1 MSTSYNIRNRFNE
14 NEPSTRFTDNKYEKY
29 KFHRPMPYV
38 HFLGL
43 LCLIVI
49 VFSLVIFIE
58 KQLPVG
64 LRVEDERKYPDTFI
78 AERAYNVLKNLTKMG
93 PRPAGSY
100 ENEVLAVDVLKTEIE
115 NIMIGANEHHL
126 IELDVQKASGAFNL
140 KFLDGMTNVYR
151 DLQNVVVKIGSKI
164 NSPHSL
170 LINCH
175 FDSVVDSPGASD
187 DGASCAVML
196 EILRVLS
203 KSKKILRH
211 NIIFLFNGGEENF
224 LPASHGFITQHKW
237 AKEIRAFINLEAC
250 GAGGREVLFQAGP
263 NHPWILETY
272 SEEVP
277 YPYASS
283 LAQEIFQSG
292 MIPGDTD
299 YRIFR
304 DFGNLSG
311 LDFAW
316 SANGYVYHTKYDSV
330 DQVPLGSLQRTG
342 DNILALA
349 KGMAQGHQLSNI
361 EKYKPGNLVFFDF
374 LGAFVVRWPMM
385 IADIVNI
392 SSVIFSLYSI
402 YVNGRAAKA
411 TDNLTK
417 KRYAKKLL
425 GCMLVVFLTW
435 VMSIISTL
443 GIAGLITCLGRTMS
457 WYARPLWIFFLYVI
471 PTLVISMATVMLHSK
486 LYNKELE
493 TSPWTIFQLYYDAY
507 QLIWTVVLIFGV
519 ALRLRSSFIALLWV
533 FSAALGNFLK
543 SVLFS
548 KWRDAK
554 WLLLHISV
562 FGLPFVQ
569 CFYLSVGAMYL
580 FIPIMGRAGAGS
592 HAELVISV
600 LVTSI
605 FATLFSFVAPLGLL
619 VRGIERIFSLLTG
632 LFFLSLALLILTP
645 MGFPYSGEPG
655 ALAPQ
660 RFMIAHTH
668 RTFHDISGNI
678 QRESSGYWIADM
690 DVNSPHTVD
699 RYVPDMKNAQ
709 LVTKEDCEDNLYCG
723 LPYLVPVL
731 TMIWKTHWL
740 PGPRPTLMTPVTMNV
755 LNRTKI
761 NGGERL
767 DFRIEGPSHM
777 GVLISPVIGVE
788 IDNWSLPT
796 DGPLAG
802 PVWNGRNTY
811 FVYYAY
817 GLEPK
822 PFVFSI
828 DFKVPKN
835 HKGPII
841 DLAVN
846 SHYLF
851 GPGKVTK
858 ELKQLVNQFPSWTAV
873 THWTASYD
881 SWKI

>member
-1 MSTSYNIRNRFNE
+1 MLKNYNLRNRFNE
-14 NEPSTRFTDNKYEKY
+14 DKSSVKYADNKYEKH

-43 LCLIVI
+43 LSLIVI

-64 LRVEDERKYPDTFI
+64 LRIQDERQNPDSFI
-78 AERAYNVLKNLTKMG
+78 AERAYNWLKTLTEIG

-100 ENEVLAVDVLKTEIE
+100 ENEILAVNLLKSAIE
-115 NIMIGANEHHL
+115 NIIGEANENHL
-126 IELDVQKASGAFNL
+126 IELDVQKVSGAFNL

-151 DLQNVVVKIGSKI
+151 DLQNVVVKLGSKKR
-164 NSPHSL
+164 SPHSL

-203 KSKKILRH
+203 KSNKLLRH

-272 SEEVP
+272 SEQVP

-292 MIPGDTD
+292 IIPGDTD

-304 DFGNLSG
+304 DFGNISG

-330 DQVPLGSLQRTG
+330 EHVPLGSLQRTG

-361 EKYKPGNLVFFDF
+361 EEYRAGNLVFFDF
-374 LGAFVVRWPMM
+374 LGAFVVRWPMAVSDV
-385 IADIVNI
+385 INI
-392 SSVIFSLYSI
+392 SSVILSLYSI
-402 YVNGRAAKA
+402 CRNYRSAKV
-411 TDNLTK
+411 TDSLSGKTYIK
-417 KRYAKKLL
+417 KSM
-425 GCMLVVFLTW
+425 GCMMVVFLSW
-435 VMSIISTL
+435 VMSVVSTL
-443 GIAGLITCLGRTMS
+443 LIAGLINCLGRTMS

-471 PTLVISMATVMLHSK
+471 PTLVVSMATVLLHSRM
-486 LYNKELE
+486 YNKDLE
-493 TSPWTIFQLYYDAY
+493 TSPWTLFQLYYDAY
-507 QLIWTVVLIFGV
+507 QLIWTVVLTLGV
-519 ALRLRSSFIALLWV
+519 LVRLRSSFIALLWV
-533 FSAALGNFLK
+533 LSAAVGNVLK
-543 SVLFS
+543 SALFT
-548 KWRDAK
+548 KWRDVK

-569 CFYLSVGAMYL
+569 CFYLSLGALYL
-580 FIPIMGRAGAGS
+580 FVPIMGRAGSGS
-592 HAELVISV
+592 HAEFLVSV

-605 FATLFSFVAPLGLL
+605 FATLFSFVAPLALL
-619 VRGIERIFSLLTG
+619 VKGIERIFSLLTG

-668 RTFHDISGNI
+668 RTFHDISGKI
-678 QRESSGYWIADM
+678 SSESSGYWIADM
-690 DVNSPHTVD
+690 DINSPHTVD

-709 LVTKEDCEDNLYCG
+709 LVTKDCQDYLYCG

-740 PGPRPTLMTPVTMNV
+740 PAGKPPLEIPVVTEI
-755 LNRTKI
+755 LNRTKT
-761 NGGERL
+761 NGRERL
-767 DFRIEGPSHM
+767 EFKIQGPSHM
-777 GVLISPVIGVE
+777 GVMISPALGVE
-788 IDNWSLPT
+788 FDSWSLPT
-796 DGPLAG
+796 DGPVEG
-802 PVWNGRNTY
+802 PLWNGRKTY
-811 FVYYAY
+811 FIYYSY
-817 GLEPK
+817 GIENK

-828 DFKVPKN
+828 MFKVPKN
-835 HKGPII
+835 HSGPTI
-841 DLAVN
+841 DLAVT
-846 SHYLF
+846 SHHLF
-851 GPGKVTK
+851 GSGKVTK
-858 ELKQLVNQFPSWTAV
+858 ELGKLVSQFPSWTAV
-873 THWTASYD
+873 THWTASYE
-881 SWKI
+881 SWII